1 MIGRLMRGAVFA
13 LGLAGAGDF
22 GLAGSVGSAVPG
34 GVERLVW
41 AYGSAIA
48 RIEGGDLV
56 WHDATRMSVDDGRGV
71 KSFEAWLATPDLK
84 DMFRQAYPAGAPA
97 VAPPRNFDPGRA
109 RNRALFDKLYGDC
122 VTGGVVANLVNV
134 VWLPKKYGKPLP
146 FNGRHGAAE
155 RLAAVSRRL
164 DDLPSRFDDFLLP
177 PAGTYHCRPIAGTS
191 RISAHGYG
199 IAIDLAVKR
208 SHYWRWAGGV
218 EGAYRNDIPEEIVA
232 AFEAEGFI
240 WGGRWAHYD
249 TMHFE
254 YRPELI
260 GPTVR

>member
-1 MIGRLMRGAVFA
+1 MIGRLMRGMVVM
-13 LGLAGAGDF
+13 LGLAAASEGA
-22 GLAGSVGSAVPG
+22 LAASAGSGVPG

-41 AYGSAIA
+41 AYGGAIA

-56 WHDATRMSVDDGRGV
+56 WHDATRMPIDDGRGM
-71 KSFEAWLATPDLK
+71 KSFEAWLAAPDLK
-84 DMFRQAYPAGAPA
+84 DMFRQSYPAGAPA
-97 VAPPRNFDPGRA
+97 VAPPREFDPGRA
-109 RNRALFDKLYGDC
+109 RNTALFDKLYGDC
-122 VTGGVVANLVNV
+122 VTGGVAAHLVDV
-134 VWLPKKYGKPLP
+134 VWLPKKYGKSLR

-155 RLAAVSRRL
+155 RLAAVSQRL
-164 DDLPSRFDDFLLP
+164 DALPSHFDDFLLP
-177 PAGTYHCRPIAGTS
+177 PAGTYHCRPIAGTN

-218 EGAYRNDIPEEIVA
+218 SGPYRNEIPDEIVA

-240 WGGRWAHYD
+240 WGGRWSHFD

-260 GPTVR
+260 GPTGR